1 MNDWRLCLTPHK
13 CNFTIFSRSKKHTKM
28 IDKSLNLTINGQKI
42 SFEKNPKFLGI
53 MFDGYLNGSEH
64 IEEIKEKT
72 KNRLNI
78 LRILSFKKRWMIK
91 ENVLINIYKS
101 LIRSIIDY
109 SAFLVSFASDSQLE
123 KLERIQNEAL
133 RIILRLKRTDHLS
146 NSKLRKLTKIESIK
160 ERMTKLSN
168 KYIRRAVINS
178 NDLINELLKSYQEE
192 KTASGTYLCKFYKK
206 GKYANNNNISQQQQK
221 HLTLINDTIAT
232 KYFKNYMC

>member
-1 MNDWRLCLTPHK
+1 
-13 CNFTIFSRSKKHTKM
+13 M

-53 MFDGYLNGSEH
+53 KFDGYLNGSEH

-133 RIILRLKRTDHLS
+133 RIIFKVKITDHIS
-146 NSKLRKLTKIESIK
+146 NNKLRKRANVRSIK
-160 ERMTKLSN
+160 ERLAFLSKN
-168 KYIRRAVINS
+168 YIRRAICHS
-178 NDLINELLKSYQEE
+178 NDLIKDLLKSYVQE
-192 KTASGTYLCKFYKK
+192 KSLNKTYLCKFFNKSHGSKK
-206 GKYANNNNISQQQQK
+206 ICPNEPPQL
-221 HLTLINDTIAT
+221 HH
-232 KYFKNYMC
+232 